1 MQIKNF
7 LIILFFLGVSCLSY
21 AQDIQFS
28 QYYAAPLYLNP
39 ALAGSSDLGRV
50 GINYRN
56 QWPSINA
63 HFTTY
68 SVYFDNYFYD
78 YNSGVGV
85 LLFADREANAGYST
99 YSASLQYAY
108 NLHLSQGL
116 SLRVGAEGNRTW
128 RSIDYS
134 RLVFGDQLGSDGI
147 VNPVSGEGLGG
158 GNVGF
163 WDLSGGVFLYSRRFW
178 LGGAAHH
185 VLQPNVSLQG
195 GSDPLPRKFSVHGGY
210 KIMLHTES
218 NYAFRAGYRE
228 NSLTPTFNFKMQ
240 GVFSQLDVGM
250 YYTYEPIV
258 LGVWYRGLPIKTI
271 EGQLNNESIIALLG
285 YSMNGVNVG
294 YSFDYPISALGI
306 RSGGAH
312 EISASYQ
319 FFIGDPR
326 KPPKNVRKIP
336 CPRF

>member
-195 GSDPLPRKFSVHGGY
+195 GSDP
-210 KIMLHTES
+210 
-218 NYAFRAGYRE
+218 
-228 NSLTPTFNFKMQ
+228 Q